1 MKMVNQPNGAAT
13 SRNNSGQSKIIER
26 MEDGMKNLTT
36 IKTMEEAAILR
47 YAEHMIQDMKLEKVG
62 VVVTMNDGQAFLF
75 PLMNA
80 FQIHRCNEFLRS
92 LNLGMDIEFYYN
104 GSMASI
110 NQYAFLIENCM
121 NALKVKRIMAS
132 LKVPDDITPNDVNC
146 LILGRLSNKYKKN
159 LIAEKVNHLEAYVR
173 EAVQMI
179 KNERMVQA

>member
-92 LNLGMDIEFYYN
+92 LNLGDVIEFQSYSQYSYQIAF
-104 GSMASI
+104 SMKLLKIKRLMDAIGGADGVTTAVEVYEMLLDECQTSI
-110 NQYAFLIENCM
+110 IATFWKNPWM
-121 NALKVKRIMAS
+121 NLFHTSRKS
-132 LKVPDDITPNDVNC
+132 
-146 LILGRLSNKYKKN
+146 
-159 LIAEKVNHLEAYVR
+159 
-173 EAVQMI
+173 
-179 KNERMVQA
+179 

>member
-1 MKMVNQPNGAAT
+1 
-13 SRNNSGQSKIIER
+13 

-36 IKTMEEAAILR
+36 IKTMDEAFILR

-92 LNLGMDIEFYYN
+92 LNLGMDIWYD
-104 GSMASI
+104 SI
-110 NQYAFLIENCM
+110 KQYSWQVEDCM
-121 NALKVKRIMAS
+121 NTLRIKRIMDTMEI
-132 LKVPDDITPNDVNC
+132 PDDITPDDVNC
-146 LILGRLSNKYKKN
+146 LILGRLSTKYKKN
-159 LIAEKVNHLEAYVR
+159 LIVEQVNNLEVYVK

-179 KNERMVQA
+179 KNEGCLAE